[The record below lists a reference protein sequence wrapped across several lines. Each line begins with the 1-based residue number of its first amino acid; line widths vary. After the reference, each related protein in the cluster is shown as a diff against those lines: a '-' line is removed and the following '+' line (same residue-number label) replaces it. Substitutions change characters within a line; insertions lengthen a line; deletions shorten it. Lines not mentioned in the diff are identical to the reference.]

1 MLHPEYVSL
10 SGRSLHKW
18 PPGRPETGHPA
29 DALTLGTTYS
39 SVPGRGRIPFPIDFA
54 SGLPH
59 YWPRFSS
66 SYLARPLHCPGP
78 PMGQGPPSF
87 RSGLRL
93 LGVFARVPTLEL
105 GPRHRRGEIRL
116 GPSLREDHPSRS
128 GSMPQSRF
136 RWRFE
141 LGRLYCKPLSGVTL
155 RRASISPQTTAGA
168 CACGPLSHRRSR
180 QHALHPS

>member
-66 SYLARPLHCPGP
+66 SHLARPLHCPGP
-78 PMGQGPPSF
+78 PVGQGLPSF

-93 LGVFARVPTLEL
+93 LGVFVRLPTRKP
-105 GPRHRRGEIRL
+105 GPKRWRGSCSF
-116 GPSLREDHPSRS
+116 GPSLKQLSWLQDGVSWAEMCVDPSHVHRPISSLFTVVRGIEIPRS
-128 GSMPQSRF
+128 SYPASCIARS
-136 RWRFE
+136 
-141 LGRLYCKPLSGVTL
+141 SG
-155 RRASISPQTTAGA
+155 ASKAP
-168 CACGPLSHRRSR
+168 
-180 QHALHPS
+180 

>member
-1 MLHPEYVSL
+1 MLRCSKYRL
-10 SGRSLHKW
+10 SGREGRDVCQVAILREIRASKYAWGNMHDAHSSLPVEVRRVRGW
-18 PPGRPETGHPA
+18 RSRFDFEGRPLQHKISEGWACFIRST
-29 DALTLGTTYS
+29 
-39 SVPGRGRIPFPIDFA
+39 
-54 SGLPH
+54 
-59 YWPRFSS
+59 
-66 SYLARPLHCPGP
+66 CPY
-78 PMGQGPPSF
+78 
-87 RSGLRL
+87 R
-93 LGVFARVPTLEL
+93 VFARVPTLEL
-105 GPRHRRGEIRL
+105 GPRRRRGEIRL

-180 QHALHPS
+180 QHAVHPS